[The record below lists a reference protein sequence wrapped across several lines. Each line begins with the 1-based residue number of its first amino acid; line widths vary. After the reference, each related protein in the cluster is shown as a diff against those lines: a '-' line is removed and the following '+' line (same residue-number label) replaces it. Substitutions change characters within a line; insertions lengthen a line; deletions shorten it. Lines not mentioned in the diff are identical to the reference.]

1 MRFLYMGFSQEASL
15 RCYRFQGVVPKDRP
29 TKVLPNLEFR
39 LNADM
44 GLFAEHHIPLQD
56 APALCLQILTSMLS
70 GTEDHDIHAASFAI
84 SSADLATFLSTRT
97 AAEESKIARRK
108 PRPKFKPSP
117 SSQLRWPQ
125 VK

>member
-1 MRFLYMGFSQEASL
+1 MRFLYMGFSQEANL
-15 RCYRFQGVVPKDRP
+15 RCYRFHGVVPKERP
-29 TKVLPNLEFR
+29 TKVSPNIEFR

-44 GLFAEHHIPLQD
+44 SLFSQYHIPLQD

-70 GTEDHDIHAASFAI
+70 GTEDQAIQPASYAI
-84 SSADLATFLSTRT
+84 TRDHLSTFLNHRT
-97 AAEESKIARRK
+97 EVEDAKIARRK

-117 SSQLRWPQ
+117 SSQLRWPA